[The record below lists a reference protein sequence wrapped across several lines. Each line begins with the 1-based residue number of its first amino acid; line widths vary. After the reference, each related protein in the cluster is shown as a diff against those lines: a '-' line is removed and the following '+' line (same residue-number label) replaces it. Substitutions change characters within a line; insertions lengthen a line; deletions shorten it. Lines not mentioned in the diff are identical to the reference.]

1 MIINNECLDK
11 LKPWTQ
17 RIREGMK
24 LRDFVTA
31 IVSAAGGKMNSG
43 VLEVEDVY
51 VRLNGGWAVIPKSA
65 CDAPTQGFVKEG
77 CIPGMGKTFICL
89 RECKPRFHC
98 VQRTL
103 SN

>member
-1 MIINNECLDK
+1 MILNIECLDK

-31 IVSAAGGKMNSG
+31 VVSAAEGKMNSG

-51 VRLNGGWAVIPKSA
+51 VRLNGGWTVIPKSA

-77 CIPGMGKTFICL
+77 CIPGMGKIL
-89 RECKPRFHC
+89 Y
-98 VQRTL
+98 RTA
-103 SN
+103 